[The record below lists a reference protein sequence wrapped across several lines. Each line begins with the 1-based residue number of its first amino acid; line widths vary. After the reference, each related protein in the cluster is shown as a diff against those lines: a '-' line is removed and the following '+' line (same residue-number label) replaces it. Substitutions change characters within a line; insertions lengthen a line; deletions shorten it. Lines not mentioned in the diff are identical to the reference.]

1 MKLPHQEKV
10 ELEQIPPLAETKILK
25 ESSVFNFFNSIIF
38 LFIFIFF
45 NIFFKFLLSSDN
57 AIIGSFLNLFRAFK

>member
-25 ESSVFNFFNSIIF
+25 ESRVLNFLNSIIY
-38 LFIFIFF
+38 LFVVIFF

-57 AIIGSFLNLFRAFK
+57 AIIGNFLNLFRALK